1 MAQRSDGQATR
12 ERLLAAAADLVAREG
27 PSSLTLDRAAEAAQ
41 LSKGAVL
48 YHFKSKDALVEAL
61 VLAVL
66 RQFDTA
72 TDALVTKDASS
83 KGSYTR
89 AYARVSFNPRNNTP
103 EAASGLLAAVTNNID
118 LLKPAAA
125 SHAEYQRR
133 LEKDGISPTLATLVR
148 LAADGLYFARALDL
162 APPSDAQS
170 AKVLKLLLAL
180 VADDVAK
187 DEVSKS

>member
-12 ERLLAAAADLVAREG
+12 ERLLATAANLIAREG
-27 PSSLTLDRAAEAAQ
+27 PSALTLDRAAEAAQ

-61 VLAVL
+61 VLAL
-66 RQFDTA
+66 LEQFDAA
-72 TDALVTKDASS
+72 TDALTAKDVSA

-89 AYARVSFNPRNNTP
+89 AYARVSFNPRNNAP

-133 LEKDGISPTLATLVR
+133 LEKDGISSTLATLVR

-180 VADDVAK
+180 VADDVAI
-187 DEVSKS
+187 DDVSKS